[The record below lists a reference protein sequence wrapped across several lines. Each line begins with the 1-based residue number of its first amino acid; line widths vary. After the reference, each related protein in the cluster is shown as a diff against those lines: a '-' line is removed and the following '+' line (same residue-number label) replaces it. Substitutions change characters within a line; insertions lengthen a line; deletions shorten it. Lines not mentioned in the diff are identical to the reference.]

1 MQPFGQPFE
10 LLVCVELVQAVN
22 ADLKR
27 LGVCV
32 GDTVD
37 VFGTAHDVLNSP
49 LELGWANKVRARAA
63 AWR

>member
-1 MQPFGQPFE
+1 
-10 LLVCVELVQAVN
+10 VELVQAVK
-22 ADLKR
+22 ADLNR
-27 LGVCV
+27 LGVGV

-37 VFGTAHDVLNSP
+37 VFGAAHDVLNSP